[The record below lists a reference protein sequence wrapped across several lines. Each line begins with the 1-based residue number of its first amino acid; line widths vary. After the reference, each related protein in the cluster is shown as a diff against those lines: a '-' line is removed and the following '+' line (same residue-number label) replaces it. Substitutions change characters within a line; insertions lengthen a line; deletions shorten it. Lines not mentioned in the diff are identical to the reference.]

1 MLETVIQFF
10 FPAFF
15 ILISCVIFGM
25 VVYTVI
31 KSQREKKANDA
42 APVVTVAAQVKA
54 KRVTV
59 HNSAHQQSANGVPLM
74 TKRDRASYHVVFA
87 LEQEQRLELPVSDQQ
102 FQRLTE
108 GERGMLTYQRKR
120 FLKFAPEE

>member
-1 MLETVIQFF
+1 MLENVIHIF

-25 VVYTVI
+25 VVYTVL

-42 APVVTVAAQVKA
+42 APVVTVEARVKA

-74 TKRDRASYHVVFA
+74 AKRDRASYYVVFA
-87 LEQEQRLELPVSDQQ
+87 LEEDQRLELRVQDHQ

-108 GERGMLTYQRKR
+108 GARGRLTYQRKR
-120 FLKFAPEE
+120 FLKFVPEA